1 MSGKYTILRYMKIGI
16 LGGSF
21 HPIHNGHLEMARSAR
36 DALQLDTVLLM
47 VDRIPPHKELAQ
59 GATSEQRYTMVQL
72 ACEGEVGFTA
82 SDWEL
87 NQTGTSY
94 TALTLM
100 HLKEEHPQD
109 QLFFIMGSDMLRSL
123 TSWYHPEIV
132 CEKAHLVCICR
143 AGQDGG
149 EAEAAKQVTELF
161 GAKVTLLP
169 PVRELSSTEI
179 RNRLAGGRPIS
190 GLVPKAVERYIY
202 EQSLYTNE
210 QLVTLT
216 EAMRDTLKPSRFQ
229 HVLGVEMTAV
239 QLADILGADGRKA
252 RLAAL
257 LHDCAKYLSVTE
269 QAILAKRDGSTLD
282 PKKDDMILHAPAGA
296 TLAREQY
303 GITDDEVLEA
313 IRYHTTGTEGMTL
326 LDEIIWAADLI
337 EPGRDYPSVEKHRA
351 LLLSASDPISFE
363 KGLLLVFDDNICYIQ
378 SRGNGINP
386 ATLRARDYLER
397 KTTAKET
404 YMETLNKETILQ
416 LCKILYDK
424 KALDIRA
431 IEVTDKTII
440 ADWFIVCSGRG
451 VPQVKALSDELEEK
465 AAEMGLIPRRKE
477 GYQEGRWI
485 VLDFGDLLVHLFHP
499 EERTY
504 YNLERLWDDGQ
515 NVITYTEEGDAK

>member
-1 MSGKYTILRYMKIGI
+1 
-16 LGGSF
+16 
-21 HPIHNGHLEMARSAR
+21 MARSAR
-36 DALQLDTVLLM
+36 NALGLDQVILM

-59 GATSEQRYTMVQL
+59 GATSEQRYRMVQL
-72 ACEGEVGFTA
+72 ACDEETGFVA

-87 NQTGTSY
+87 NREGTSY
-94 TALTLM
+94 TALTLT
-100 HLKEEHPQD
+100 HLAEEHPQD
-109 QLFFIMGSDMLRSL
+109 ELYFIMGSDMLRSL

-149 EAEAAKQVTELF
+149 EAEAAEKVQ
-161 GAKVTLLP
+161 GAYGAQVTLLP

-179 RNRLAGGRPIS
+179 RNRLADGRPIS
-190 GLVPKAVERYIY
+190 GLVPSVVERYIY
-202 EQSLYTNE
+202 EQALYVEE
-210 QLVTLT
+210 QLVKLT
-216 EAMRDTLKPSRFQ
+216 DAMRATLKPSRFR

-239 QLADILGADGRKA
+239 QLAENLGADGKKA

-257 LHDCAKYLSVTE
+257 LHDSAKYMSIEE
-269 QAILAKRDGSTLD
+269 QAALAKKDGSDLD
-282 PKKDDMILHAPAGA
+282 PQRYGMILHAPAGA
-296 TLAREQY
+296 VLAREQY
-303 GITDDEVLEA
+303 GIADEEVLEA
-313 IRYHTTGTEGMTL
+313 IRYHTTGWEGMTL

-337 EPGRDYPSVEKHRA
+337 EPGRDYPSVHKHRA
-351 LLLSASDPISFE
+351 LLLSAKDQMSFE
-363 KGLLLVFDDNICYIQ
+363 QGLLLVFTDNICYIQ
-378 SRGNGINP
+378 SSGQALNP
-386 ATLRARDYLER
+386 ATLRARDYLMR

-440 ADWFIVCSGRG
+440 ADWFIICSGRG

-465 AAEMGLIPRRKE
+465 AAEMGLFPRRKE

-504 YNLERLWDDGQ
+504 YNLERLWDDGR

>member
-1 MSGKYTILRYMKIGI
+1 MKIGI

-21 HPIHNGHLEMARSAR
+21 HPIHNGHLDMARSAQ
-36 DALQLDTVLLM
+36 DALGLDQVILM

-59 GATSEQRYTMVQL
+59 GASSQQRYRMVQL
-72 ACEGEVGFTA
+72 ACEGETGFVA

-87 NQTGTSY
+87 NREGTSY
-94 TALTLM
+94 TALTLT
-100 HLKEEHPQD
+100 HLAEEYPAD
-109 QLFFIMGSDMLRSL
+109 ELFFIMGSDMLRSL
-123 TSWYHPEIV
+123 TTWYHPEIV
-132 CEKAHLVCICR
+132 CQKAHLVCICR

-149 EAEAAKQVTELF
+149 EGEAAATVKARY
-161 GAKVTLLP
+161 GADVTLLP

-179 RNRLAGGRPIS
+179 RNRLSDGRPIT
-190 GLVPKAVERYIY
+190 GLVPPAVEWYIY
-202 EQSLYTNE
+202 EQALYGSE
-210 QLVTLT
+210 QLVKFTA
-216 EAMRDTLKPSRFQ
+216 AMREVLKPHRFR
-229 HVLGVEMTAV
+229 HVIGVELTAV
-239 QLADILGADGRKA
+239 QLAENLGANGPKA

-257 LHDCAKYLSVTE
+257 LHDCAKYLPLEE
-269 QAILAKRDGSTLD
+269 QFALAKRDGSSL
-282 PKKDDMILHAPAGA
+282 PREAEAILHAPAGA
-296 TLAREQY
+296 ALAKDKY
-303 GITDDEVLEA
+303 GVTDKAILEA
-313 IRYHTTGTEGMTL
+313 IRYHTTGSEDMTL

-337 EPGRDYPSVEKHRA
+337 EPGRDYPSVDKHRA
-351 LLLSASDPISFE
+351 LLLSAHDQMSFE
-363 KGLLLVFDDNICYIQ
+363 KGLLLVFTDNICYIQ
-378 SRGNGINP
+378 NSGSDLYP
-386 ATLRARDYLER
+386 ATLRARDALAR

-416 LCKILYDK
+416 LCKILYNK
-424 KALDIRA
+424 KAMDIRA

-465 AAEMGLIPRRKE
+465 AAEMGLFPRRKE

>member
-1 MSGKYTILRYMKIGI
+1 MKIGI

-21 HPIHNGHLEMARSAR
+21 HPIHNGHLDMARSAR
-36 DALQLDTVLLM
+36 DALGLDEVILM

-59 GATSEQRYTMVQL
+59 GATGEQRFRMVQL
-72 ACEGEVGFTA
+72 ACEGEAGFVA

-87 NQTGTSY
+87 NREGTSY
-94 TALTLM
+94 TALTLT
-100 HLKEEHPQD
+100 HLAEEHPD
-109 QLFFIMGSDMLRSL
+109 DELFFIMGSDMLRSL
-123 TSWYHPEIV
+123 TTWYQPKIV

-149 EAEAAKQVTELF
+149 EEEAAAQVKALF
-161 GAKVTLLP
+161 EANVTLLP

-179 RNRLAGGRPIS
+179 RNRLAHGRPIL
-190 GLVPKAVERYIY
+190 GLVPQAVEWYIY
-202 EQSLYTNE
+202 EQALYVGT

-216 EAMRDTLKPSRFQ
+216 DAMRATLKPRRFQ
-229 HVLGVEMTAV
+229 HVLGVESTAV
-239 QLADILGADGRKA
+239 QLAENLGADGPKA

-257 LHDCAKYLSVTE
+257 LHDCAKYLSLE
-269 QAILAKRDGSTLD
+269 DQASLAKRDGSDLD
-282 PKKDDMILHAPAGA
+282 PQRYGMILHAPAGA
-296 TLAREQY
+296 VLARERY
-303 GITDDEVLEA
+303 GIADEEVLEA
-313 IRYHTTGTEGMTL
+313 IRYHTTGAEGMTL

-337 EPGRDYPSVEKHRA
+337 EPGRDYPAVKKHRA
-351 LLLSASDPISFE
+351 LLLSAKDQMSFE
-363 KGLLLVFDDNICYIQ
+363 QGLLLVFSDNICYIQ
-378 SRGNGINP
+378 SSEQALNP
-386 ATLRARDYLER
+386 ATLRARDYLMR

-416 LCKILYDK
+416 LCKILYNK
-424 KALDIRA
+424 KAMDIRA

-504 YNLERLWDDGQ
+504 YNLERLWDDGR

>member
-1 MSGKYTILRYMKIGI
+1 MKIGI

-21 HPIHNGHLEMARSAR
+21 HPIHNGHLDMARSAR
-36 DALQLDTVLLM
+36 DTLGLDQVILM

-59 GATSEQRYTMVQL
+59 GANSQQRYAMVQL
-72 ACEGEVGFTA
+72 ACEGERGFVA

-87 NQTGTSY
+87 NREGTSY
-94 TALTLM
+94 TALTLT
-100 HLKEEHPQD
+100 HLSGEHPED
-109 QLFFIMGSDMLRSL
+109 ELYFIMGSDMLRSL
-123 TSWYHPEIV
+123 TTWYHPEIV

-149 EAEAAKQVTELF
+149 EEEAAATVMAQY
-161 GAKVTLLP
+161 GASVTLLP
-169 PVRELSSTEI
+169 PVRELSSTEV
-179 RNRLAGGRPIS
+179 RNRLMGGQPIT
-190 GLVPKAVERYIY
+190 GLVPPSVEWYIY
-202 EQSLYTNE
+202 EQALYVNE
-210 QLVTLT
+210 QLAAFTA
-216 EAMRDTLKPSRFQ
+216 AMKEVLNPRRFR
-229 HVLGVEMTAV
+229 HVIGVEVTAI
-239 QLADILGADGRKA
+239 QLAENLGADGPKA

-257 LHDCAKYLSVTE
+257 LHDCAKYLPVAE
-269 QAILAKRDGSTLD
+269 QFVLAKQDGSTL
-282 PKKDDMILHAPAGA
+282 PREAEAILHAPAGA
-296 TLAREQY
+296 CLAREKF
-303 GITDDEVLEA
+303 GVTDKAVLQA
-313 IRYHTTGTEGMTL
+313 IRYHTTGEEDMTL

-351 LLLSASDPISFE
+351 LLLSAHDQMIFE
-363 KGLLLVFDDNICYIQ
+363 KGLLLVFIDNIWYIQ
-378 SRGNGINP
+378 NEGRELYP
-386 ATLRARDYLER
+386 ATLRARDALAR

-416 LCKILYDK
+416 LCKILYNK
-424 KALDIRA
+424 KAMDIRA

-465 AAEMGLIPRRKE
+465 AAEMGLFPRRKE

>member
-1 MSGKYTILRYMKIGI
+1 
-16 LGGSF
+16 
-21 HPIHNGHLEMARSAR
+21 MARSAR
-36 DALQLDTVLLM
+36 NALGLDQVILM

-59 GATSEQRYTMVQL
+59 GANSQQRLKMVQL
-72 ACEGEVGFTA
+72 ACEEESGFIA

-87 NQTGTSY
+87 NREGTSY
-94 TALTLM
+94 TALTLT
-100 HLKEEHPQD
+100 HLAEEHPKD
-109 QLFFIMGSDMLRSL
+109 ELYFIMGSDMLRSL
-123 TSWYHPEIV
+123 TRWYHPEIV
-132 CEKAHLVCICR
+132 CAKAHLICICR

-149 EAEAAKQVTELF
+149 EAEAAATVKDLY
-161 GAKVTLLP
+161 GADVQLLP

-179 RNRLAGGRPIS
+179 RNRLMSGRPIT
-190 GLVPKAVERYIY
+190 GLVPAGVEWYIY
-202 EQSLYTNE
+202 EQALYVGE
-210 QLVTLT
+210 KLVALT
-216 EAMRDTLKPSRFQ
+216 AAMKDTLKPHRFR
-229 HVLGVEMTAV
+229 HVLGVELTAV
-239 QLADILGADGRKA
+239 QLAENLGTDGQKA
-252 RLAAL
+252 RLSAL
-257 LHDCAKYLSVTE
+257 LHDCAKYLSIEE
-269 QAILAKRDGSTLD
+269 QAALAKADGSDLD
-282 PKKDDMILHAPAGA
+282 PKKYGMILHAPAGA
-296 TLAREQY
+296 ALAKERY
-303 GITDDEVLEA
+303 GIADEEVLEA
-313 IRYHTTGTEGMTL
+313 IRYHTTGAEGMTL

-337 EPGRDYPSVEKHRA
+337 EPGRDYPSVEEHRS
-351 LLLSASDPISFE
+351 LLLSAADQMSFE
-363 KGLLLVFDDNICYIQ
+363 KRLLLVFADNICYIQ
-378 SRGNGINP
+378 SNGQVLNP
-386 ATLRARDYLER
+386 ATLRARDYLKR

-416 LCKILYDK
+416 LCKILYNK

-515 NVITYTEEGDAK
+515 NVITYTEEGDGK